1 MDVLSR
7 PGRKE
12 GKKEEGER
20 RGKNERNERW
30 SLGQSGS
37 MHIGRTHQASVKCP
51 FKPGV
56 LD

>member
-12 GKKEEGER
+12 GKKEGER
-20 RGKNERNERW
+20 KKKKMKGMRE
-30 SLGQSGS
+30 SLGQSGD
-37 MHIGRTHQASVKCP
+37 MHFGRTHQALVKCP

-56 LD
+56 

>member
-56 LD
+56 